1 MNPALLNY
9 YQQTQM
15 NQGGQGQET
24 AMPPVPAQE
33 PYNPFDIGISRAIE
47 SARESM
53 GMTQKQQDRAMRN
66 SLLSFAQ
73 NIGQQPKEKG
83 FLANFSAA
91 GRALAP
97 ALNAYDEAEDE
108 ALTSNNAIANQ
119 ILQQRA
125 QEQSRLTAEDDKVWQ
140 RQMAEKQ
147 FGENVRQHNLLDNF
161 RNKSLEG
168 RGQFGAQ
175 EGSGG
180 MSPEDQK
187 LYNFLDESE
196 RIIRE
201 QGDKSQ
207 RGRLGRI
214 AGKVLP
220 GGYQLNEEQSTIN
233 TLGDILRGK
242 LFNAWGYR
250 NEAEFKHVPSIS
262 ADNPPEVN
270 LAIIRQLKQMLGGY
284 DNAMATENV
293 MNNGMMQPQEQ
304 ELEAIDIVTMRRPTG
319 ETYQI
324 PINEVPAAEQEGL
337 TIVE

>member
-15 NQGGQGQET
+15 NQGGQGQEA

-53 GMTQKQQDRAMRN
+53 GMTSKQQDRAMRN

-73 NIGQQPKEKG
+73 NMSQQPKEKG

-97 ALNAYDEAEDE
+97 ALNAYDQAEDE

-125 QEQSRLTAEDDKVWQ
+125 QEQARAVAGEDKLWQ
-140 RQMAEKQ
+140 RQMAERQ
-147 FGENVRQHNLLDNF
+147 FGESVRQHNLLDNF
-161 RNKSLEG
+161 RKESLAS
-168 RGQFGAQ
+168 RMQGQ
-175 EGSGG
+175 GG
-180 MSPEDQK
+180 NGTSTEDQSLYK
-187 LYNFLDESE
+187 LLDESE

-214 AGKVLP
+214 AGTFLP
-220 GGYQLNEEQSTIN
+220 GGYQLNKEQSTIN

-242 LFNAWGYR
+242 LFNAWGYK
-250 NEAEFKHVPSIS
+250 NKAEFEHVPSIS

-284 DNAMATENV
+284 DNTMATENV
-293 MNNGMMQPQEQ
+293 MNNGMMQPQGQ
-304 ELEAIDIVTMRRPTG
+304 ELEAIDFVTMRRATG

>member
-15 NQGGQGQET
+15 NQGNQGQEAAT
-24 AMPPVPAQE
+24 PPVPAQE

-161 RNKSLEG
+161 RNKSLEVKK
-168 RGQFGAQ
+168 
-175 EGSGG
+175 SKHGG
-180 MSPEDQK
+180 EDQNLYK
-187 LYNFLDESE
+187 LLDESE
-196 RIIRE
+196 RIIKA

-220 GGYQLNEEQSTIN
+220 GGYQLNKEQSTIN

-242 LFNAWGYR
+242 LFNAWGYK
-250 NEAEFKHVPSIS
+250 NQAEFEHVPSIS

-270 LAIIRQLKQMLGGY
+270 LAIIKQLKQMLGGY
-284 DNAMATENV
+284 DNTMATENV

-304 ELEAIDIVTMRRPTG
+304 ELEAIDFVTMRRPTG

>member
-9 YQQTQM
+9 YQQMQA
-15 NQGGQGQET
+15 NQGGQGQGA
-24 AMPPVPAQE
+24 AMPPAPASE
-33 PYNPFDIGISRAIE
+33 PYNPFDAGIGRAIE

-53 GMTQKQQDRAMRN
+53 GMSRKQQDRAMRN

-73 NIGQQPKEKG
+73 NMSQQPKEKG
-83 FLANFSAA
+83 FFANFANA
-91 GRALAP
+91 GKALAP

-108 ALTSNNAIANQ
+108 ALTSNNALATQ

-125 QEQSRLTAEDDKVWQ
+125 QEQNRLTSDDDRMWK

-147 FGENVRQHNLLDNF
+147 FNESVRQHNLLDNF
-161 RNKSLEG
+161 RERSLTG
-168 RGQFGAQ
+168 RGHAAEQ
-175 EGSGG
+175 EERGHG
-180 MSPEDQK
+180 MSSADEGLYK
-187 LYNFLDESE
+187 LLDESE

-242 LFNAWGYR
+242 LFNAWGYK
-250 NEAEFKHVPSIS
+250 NQAEFEHVPSIS

-284 DNAMATENV
+284 TNNMNPGNV
-293 MNNGMMQPQEQ
+293 IDDGMVQPQEGMTG
-304 ELEAIDIVTMRRPTG
+304 DVVTMRRATG

-324 PINEVPAAEQEGL
+324 PINEVPDAEKEGL
-337 TIVE
+337 TIVR

>member
-15 NQGGQGQET
+15 NQGNQGQEAAT
-24 AMPPVPAQE
+24 PPVPTQE

-53 GMTQKQQDRAMRN
+53 GMTSKQQDRAMRN

-73 NIGQQPKEKG
+73 NMSQQPKEKG

-97 ALNAYDEAEDE
+97 ALNSYDQAEDE

-125 QEQSRLTAEDDKVWQ
+125 QEQARAVAGEDKLWQ
-140 RQMAEKQ
+140 RQMAERQ
-147 FGENVRQHNLLDNF
+147 FGESVRQHNLLDNF
-161 RNKSLEG
+161 RKESLAS
-168 RGQFGAQ
+168 RMQGQG
-175 EGSGG
+175 ENGTST
-180 MSPEDQK
+180 EDQSLYK
-187 LYNFLDESE
+187 LLDESE

-214 AGKVLP
+214 AGTFLP
-220 GGYQLNEEQSTIN
+220 GGYQLNKEQSTIN

-242 LFNAWGYR
+242 LFNAWGYK
-250 NEAEFKHVPSIS
+250 NQAEFEHVPSIS

-284 DNAMATENV
+284 DNTMATENV
-293 MNNGMMQPQEQ
+293 MDNGRMQPRGQ
-304 ELEAIDIVTMRRPTG
+304 ELEAIDFVTMRRPTG

>member
-9 YQQTQM
+9 YQQMQM
-15 NQGGQGQET
+15 NQGGQGQGT
-24 AMPPVPAQE
+24 VMPPASE
-33 PYNPFDIGISRAIE
+33 PYNPFDAGISKAIE

-73 NIGQQPKEKG
+73 NMSQMPKEKG

-91 GRALAP
+91 GKALAP
-97 ALNAYDEAEDE
+97 ALTTYDEAEDE

-125 QEQSRLTAEDDKVWQ
+125 QEQARAVSAEDKMWQ
-140 RQMAEKQ
+140 RQMAERQ
-147 FGENVRQHNLLDNF
+147 FNENVRQHNLLDNF
-161 RNKSLEG
+161 RRQSLVSKMQEQGEG
-168 RGQFGAQ
+168 IG
-175 EGSGG
+175 GG
-180 MSPEDQK
+180 MSLEDQSLYK
-187 LYNFLDESE
+187 LLDESE
-196 RIIRE
+196 RIIKE
-201 QGDKSQ
+201 QGDKSH

-214 AGKVLP
+214 AGKILP
-220 GGYQLNEEQSTIN
+220 GGYQANEEQSTIN

-242 LFNAWGYR
+242 LFNAWGYK
-250 NEAEFKHVPSIS
+250 NKAEFEHVPSIS

-270 LAIIRQLKQMLGGY
+270 LAIIRQLKQMVGGY

-293 MNNGMMQPQEQ
+293 MNNGMMQPQGQ
-304 ELEAIDIVTMRRPTG
+304 ELEAIDFVTMRRPTG

-324 PINEVPAAEQEGL
+324 PINEVPAAEEAGL

>member
-15 NQGGQGQET
+15 NQGGQGQEA
-24 AMPPVPAQE
+24 AMLPVPAQE

-73 NIGQQPKEKG
+73 NMGQQPKEKG

-97 ALNAYDEAEDE
+97 ALNSYDQAEDE

-140 RQMAEKQ
+140 RQMAERQ

-168 RGQFGAQ
+168 KK
-175 EGSGG
+175 SKHGG
-180 MSPEDQK
+180 EDQSLYK
-187 LYNFLDESE
+187 LLDESE
-196 RIIRE
+196 RIIKA

-214 AGKVLP
+214 AGTFLP
-220 GGYQLNEEQSTIN
+220 GGYQLNKEQSTIN

-242 LFNAWGYR
+242 LFNAWGYK
-250 NEAEFKHVPSIS
+250 NQAEFEHVPSIS

-270 LAIIRQLKQMLGGY
+270 LAIIKQLKQMLGGY
-284 DNAMATENV
+284 DNTMATENV
-293 MNNGMMQPQEQ
+293 MDNGMMQPQGQ
-304 ELEAIDIVTMRRPTG
+304 ELEAIDVVTMRRPTG

>member
-9 YQQTQM
+9 YQQMQM
-15 NQGGQGQET
+15 NQGGQGQGV
-24 AMPPVPAQE
+24 AMPPAQE
-33 PYNPFDIGISRAIE
+33 PYNPFDAGISRAIE

-53 GMTQKQQDRAMRN
+53 GMTSKQQDRAMRN

-83 FLANFSAA
+83 FLANFGAA

-97 ALNAYDEAEDE
+97 ALTAYDEAEDE
-108 ALTSNNAIANQ
+108 ALTSNNAIATQ

-125 QEQSRLTAEDDKVWQ
+125 QEQNRLTSDDDRMWK
-140 RQMAEKQ
+140 RQMAERQ
-147 FGENVRQHNLLDNF
+147 FGESVRQHNLLDNF
-161 RNKSLEG
+161 RNKSLES
-168 RGQFGAQ
+168 RGQAGELGENEAP
-175 EGSGG
+175 S
-180 MSPEDQK
+180 MSPADQS
-187 LYNFLDESE
+187 LYNLLDESE

-242 LFNAWGYR
+242 LFNAWGYK
-250 NEAEFKHVPSIS
+250 NQAEFEHVPSIS

-270 LAIIRQLKQMLGGY
+270 LAIIKQLKQMLGGHTNNMNPGNVI
-284 DNAMATENV
+284 DDGMAQG
-293 MNNGMMQPQEQ
+293 GMTG
-304 ELEAIDIVTMRRPTG
+304 DVVTMRRATG

-337 TIVE
+337 TIVR

>member
-15 NQGGQGQET
+15 NQGNQGQEAAT
-24 AMPPVPAQE
+24 PPVPAQE

-97 ALNAYDEAEDE
+97 ALNACDEAEDE

-125 QEQSRLTAEDDKVWQ
+125 QEQSRLTAENDKVWQ
-140 RQMAEKQ
+140 RQMAERQ

-161 RNKSLEG
+161 RNKSLEVKK
-168 RGQFGAQ
+168 
-175 EGSGG
+175 SKHGG
-180 MSPEDQK
+180 EDQNLYK
-187 LYNFLDESE
+187 LLDESE
-196 RIIRE
+196 RIIKA

-220 GGYQLNEEQSTIN
+220 GGYQLNKEQSTIN

-242 LFNAWGYR
+242 LFNAWGYK
-250 NEAEFKHVPSIS
+250 NQAEFEHVPSIS

-270 LAIIRQLKQMLGGY
+270 LAIIKQLKQMLGGY
-284 DNAMATENV
+284 DNTMATENV

-304 ELEAIDIVTMRRPTG
+304 ELEAIDFVTMRRPTG

>member
-1 MNPALLNY
+1 MHLIIL
-9 YQQTQM
+9 T
-15 NQGGQGQET
+15 T
-24 AMPPVPAQE
+24 
-33 PYNPFDIGISRAIE
+33 
-47 SARESM
+47 
-53 GMTQKQQDRAMRN
+53 T
-66 SLLSFAQ
+66 
-73 NIGQQPKEKG
+73 
-83 FLANFSAA
+83 AA

-97 ALNAYDEAEDE
+97 ALTAYDEAEDE
-108 ALTSNNAIANQ
+108 ALTSNNAIATQ

-125 QEQSRLTAEDDKVWQ
+125 QEQARTAAQEDKLWQ
-140 RQMAEKQ
+140 RQMTEKQ

-161 RNKSLEG
+161 RHKSLESKNNKH
-168 RGQFGAQ
+168 GA
-175 EGSGG
+175 G
-180 MSPEDQK
+180 DQNLYK
-187 LYNFLDESE
+187 LLDESE

-242 LFNAWGYR
+242 LFNAWGYK

-270 LAIIRQLKQMLGGY
+270 LAIIKQLKQMLGGY
-284 DNAMATENV
+284 TNNMNPGNV
-293 MNNGMMQPQEQ
+293 IDDGMVQPHEQ
-304 ELEAIDIVTMRRPTG
+304 ELEAINFVTMQRPTG

-324 PINEVPAAEQEGL
+324 PINEVPDAH
-337 TIVE
+337 